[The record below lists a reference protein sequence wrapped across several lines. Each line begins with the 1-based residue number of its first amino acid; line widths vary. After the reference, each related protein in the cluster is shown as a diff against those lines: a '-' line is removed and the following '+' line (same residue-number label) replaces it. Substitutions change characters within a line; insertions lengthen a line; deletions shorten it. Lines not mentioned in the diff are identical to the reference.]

1 MCLRKTDISL
11 KTKEHSG
18 SGHAKASPS
27 GSVHKTPFTSGS
39 FYFILL
45 CEFALFPIS
54 GVRFR
59 TSGKRRKS
67 SLSLR
72 YSLGPCVP
80 PKTGHALHAPLS
92 LCVMETPCASV
103 PLLYNICTA
112 TFCAVLSQSLLLV
125 FDALLVVGWLCSEC
139 AEKINMRGEDRS
151 QVSLKFTHEHVSH
164 SSNSFRA
171 STPSR
176 NPLTPQAWVLIH
188 PRSPKHRC

>member
-1 MCLRKTDISL
+1 MSTSTTLACLQLRLRNHLLKCSSLMCLRKTDISL

-54 GVRFR
+54 GIRFR

-92 LCVMETPCASV
+92 LCVMETPCETLS
-103 PLLYNICTA
+103 LFCTTSA
-112 TFCAVLSQSLLLV
+112 LQRFVRFYLSHFFLFLTRCWWWDGSAPSAQKKSTCEEKTVL
-125 FDALLVVGWLCSEC
+125 
-139 AEKINMRGEDRS
+139 K
-151 QVSLKFTHEHVSH
+151 
-164 SSNSFRA
+164 
-171 STPSR
+171 
-176 NPLTPQAWVLIH
+176 
-188 PRSPKHRC
+188 SP